1 MGSSWNLIKIIPV
14 DLARSSQSCPEA
26 VYPSIPWKLLP
37 RESEGPART
46 CAWGWVW
53 EWICSSLSRTRTCR
67 GTNTNDSCSLSECW
81 VGMAVGDPERHCRT
95 ARLSPCGSSF
105 LVSPHMLTASLPY
118 KWSPLLVWK
127 GTESHTVTQA
137 GLDMKHSSPPVS
149 WALGLQADTTTC
161 SPNGKLSPSLVLVAQ
176 LGLAVLIFRLHVP
189 LCL

>member
-1 MGSSWNLIKIIPV
+1 MRG
-14 DLARSSQSCPEA
+14 
-26 VYPSIPWKLLP
+26 LL
-37 RESEGPART
+37 GPALGGGSGSGSALVFHGQELVVAPTRMIH
-46 CAWGWVW
+46 AAWANAGWGWRSEILKDTAGPLDSVLVAPASW
-53 EWICSSLSRTRTCR
+53 FPLTC
-67 GTNTNDSCSLSECW
+67 L
-81 VGMAVGDPERHCRT
+81 P
-95 ARLSPCGSSF
+95 
-105 LVSPHMLTASLPY
+105 LPY

-176 LGLAVLIFRLHVP
+176 LGLTVLIFRLHVP